1 MYLNVIGNK
10 VSFAIEYVLADSVE
24 LMGCARFWFS
34 DIGCGGLAVSIVMA
48 GEYSHLDACSR

>member
-24 LMGCARFWFS
+24 LMGSARFWFS
-34 DIGCGGLAVSIVMA
+34 DIG
-48 GEYSHLDACSR
+48 